1 MCLVEVQNKGCQNF
15 CSFLTNTEA
24 PPKPIWITFDTLAK
38 TFTILEK
45 GTLTHNACFDNI
57 EDARKKWIITSN
69 FVYDLNNLHKVL
81 MNFAIIIRFFLLKQV
96 LHTRTPVRVIPL
108 HKFSPFL
115 LSYYLYFQEN
125 VRTSICIR
133 VIMSMKDI
141 AHLHLIS
148 FVRKCNTDQKTP

>member
-1 MCLVEVQNKGCQNF
+1 MTVYQCDWLKFRIKVAKTFAV
-15 CSFLTNTEA
+15 FLTNTGA

-69 FVYDLNNLHKVL
+69 FVYDLNNLRKVL

-115 LSYYLYFQEN
+115 FQEN